1 MGIGLLEND
10 GVLVCKYIESSS
22 FLCGH
27 LNPGDLITAANG
39 VEAKSAPRIA
49 AECKQVDRV
58 TLHVHSPLPHADHV
72 CFVKPNDRSALG
84 FTVSK
89 DPKTGFAMVAQI
101 APSAH
106 VRATEPWDL
115 ELGERGGLPLALN
128 DLILAV
134 GHGGTSYAV
143 DSPKE
148 ANARLKAAAA
158 GALIELRVLRAA
170 SSYAVGAEKGALAR
184 VPSAPSPASSTRASA
199 VQRIEAPHTKEGP
212 PTITDVD
219 SSFDSSS
226 GSDMGDR
233 STVCATPLREGAAWA
248 AHLREGGAEAS
259 GAQKLLALFAME
271 AAGAELRVASE
282 ANHAHAAPGGPPG
295 DAGPPGC
302 GRCDGPRLSDCR
314 RTRLNG
320 LDRVLQA
327 AANTRVGCGSVVLGR
342 CHYRD

>member
-1 MGIGLLEND
+1 MPSSSLPTRILELEKEVGARMGIGLLEND

-248 AHLREGGAEAS
+248 AHLREGGARA
-259 GAQKLLALFAME
+259 AQKLPARRSFWPFSPWKQPARSCASPAKPTTPTPHLVAHLATPAHLAVD
-271 AAGAELRVASE
+271 GATAL
-282 ANHAHAAPGGPPG
+282 
-295 DAGPPGC
+295 
-302 GRCDGPRLSDCR
+302 
-314 RTRLNG
+314 
-320 LDRVLQA
+320 
-327 AANTRVGCGSVVLGR
+327 GSVTVGGR
-342 CHYRD
+342 V

>member
-1 MGIGLLEND
+1 MPSSSLPTRILELEKEVGARMGIGLLEND

-170 SSYAVGAEKGALAR
+170 SSYAVGAEKGALAH

-233 STVCATPLREGAAWA
+233 STVCATPLRVGAAWA
-248 AHLREGGAEAS
+248 AHLREGGARA
-259 GAQKLLALFAME
+259 AQKLPARRSFWPFSPWKQPARSCASPAKPTTPTPHLVAHLATPAHLAVD
-271 AAGAELRVASE
+271 GATAL
-282 ANHAHAAPGGPPG
+282 
-295 DAGPPGC
+295 
-302 GRCDGPRLSDCR
+302 
-314 RTRLNG
+314 
-320 LDRVLQA
+320 
-327 AANTRVGCGSVVLGR
+327 GSVTVGGR
-342 CHYRD
+342 V